1 MKSTLNGKVSA
12 GKAECQIFFTYRQI
26 RMMKGNATFLVPLR
40 QIGIMK
46 KLAILLSITIVL
58 ISCGFPGGSISIKH
72 SEYDHYYEMTAKFNP
87 ERTAAVERWLDK
99 ELATGDLSFAKIEI
113 DGNITLDNQA
123 TFYIKK
129 SPGFLN
135 IKLDKEKNS
144 DAIYQKIR
152 SVCKGINDVV
162 R

>member
-1 MKSTLNGKVSA
+1 MKNSA
-12 GKAECQIFFTYRQI
+12 IVLYA
-26 RMMKGNATFLVPLR
+26 
-40 QIGIMK
+40 
-46 KLAILLSITIVL
+46 LSLCITI
-58 ISCGFPGGSISIKH
+58 ISCGFPGGSVSIKH
-72 SEYDHYYEMTAKFNP
+72 SQYSHYYEMTAKFNP
-87 ERTAAVERWLDK
+87 DRTAAVERWLDK
-99 ELATGDLSFAKIEI
+99 ELATGDVSFTNTEI

-144 DAIYQKIR
+144 AAVYQQIR
-152 SVCKGINDVV
+152 AVCEGINEVV

>member
-1 MKSTLNGKVSA
+1 MT
-12 GKAECQIFFTYRQI
+12 
-26 RMMKGNATFLVPLR
+26 KGSATFLVPLR

-46 KLAILLSITIVL
+46 KIVIALSISIAL

-87 ERTAAVERWLDK
+87 DKTAAVERWLDK
-99 ELATGDLSFAKIEI
+99 ELATGDVSFTKTEI
-113 DGNITLDNQA
+113 DGNITLDDNS
-123 TFYIKK
+123 TFYMKK

-144 DAIYQKIR
+144 DAIYRKIR
-152 SVCKGINDVV
+152 SVCEGINDVV

>member
-1 MKSTLNGKVSA
+1 MKNSA
-12 GKAECQIFFTYRQI
+12 IFLWALSLCI
-26 RMMKGNATFLVPLR
+26 
-40 QIGIMK
+40 
-46 KLAILLSITIVL
+46 AI
-58 ISCGFPGGSISIKH
+58 ISCGFPNGSISIKH

-87 ERTAAVERWLDK
+87 DRTAAVERWLGK
-99 ELATGDLSFAKIEI
+99 EFTAGDVSFTNTEI

-123 TFYIKK
+123 TFYMKK

-144 DAIYQKIR
+144 DAIYRKIR
-152 SVCKGINDVV
+152 TACEGINDVV

>member
-1 MKSTLNGKVSA
+1 MKNSA
-12 GKAECQIFFTYRQI
+12 
-26 RMMKGNATFLVPLR
+26 
-40 QIGIMK
+40 
-46 KLAILLSITIVL
+46 IVL
-58 ISCGFPGGSISIKH
+58 YALSLCIAIISCGFPGGSVSIKH
-72 SEYDHYYEMTAKFNP
+72 SQYSHYYEMTAKFNP
-87 ERTAAVERWLDK
+87 DRTAAVERWLDK
-99 ELATGDLSFAKIEI
+99 ELATGDVSFTNTEI

-144 DAIYQKIR
+144 AAVYQQIR
-152 SVCKGINDVV
+152 LVCEGINEVV

>member
-1 MKSTLNGKVSA
+1 MKNSA
-12 GKAECQIFFTYRQI
+12 IIFCALSLCI
-26 RMMKGNATFLVPLR
+26 AT
-40 QIGIMK
+40 
-46 KLAILLSITIVL
+46 
-58 ISCGFPGGSISIKH
+58 ISCGIPNGSISIKH
-72 SEYDHYYEMTAKFNP
+72 SQYSHYYEMTAKFNP
-87 ERTAAVERWLDK
+87 DRTAAVERWLDK
-99 ELATGDLSFAKIEI
+99 ELSTGDVSFTNTEI

-144 DAIYQKIR
+144 EAVYQQIR
-152 SVCKGINDVV
+152 AVCEEINEVV

>member
-1 MKSTLNGKVSA
+1 MKNSA
-12 GKAECQIFFTYRQI
+12 IVFC
-26 RMMKGNATFLVPLR
+26 V
-40 QIGIMK
+40 
-46 KLAILLSITIVL
+46 LSLYIAS

-87 ERTAAVERWLDK
+87 DRTAAVERWLDK
-99 ELATGDLSFAKIEI
+99 ELASGDVSFTNTEI

-144 DAIYQKIR
+144 DAMYQKVR
-152 SVCKGINDVV
+152 SVCEGINEVV

>member
-1 MKSTLNGKVSA
+1 VPARQSAKSFLPIARLEGRKDS
-12 GKAECQIFFTYRQI
+12 
-26 RMMKGNATFLVPLR
+26 ATFLVPLR
-40 QIGIMK
+40 QIIIMK
-46 KLAILLSITIVL
+46 NSTILFCALSLCIAI
-58 ISCGFPGGSISIKH
+58 ISCGFPNGSISIKH
-72 SEYDHYYEMTAKFNP
+72 SQYSHYYEMTAKFNP
-87 ERTAAVERWLDK
+87 DKTAAVERWLDK
-99 ELATGDLSFAKIEI
+99 ELAGGDRSFTNTEI

-144 DAIYQKIR
+144 DAMYQTIR
-152 SVCKGINDVV
+152 SVCEGINEVV

>member
-1 MKSTLNGKVSA
+1 LNDKVNG
-12 GKAECQIFFTYRQI
+12 GKAQCQIFFTYSQI

-87 ERTAAVERWLDK
+87 DRTAAVERWLDK
-99 ELATGDLSFAKIEI
+99 ELATGDVSFTKTEI

-123 TFYIKK
+123 TFYMKK

-144 DAIYQKIR
+144 DADYKKIR
-152 SVCKGINDVV
+152 AVCEGINDVV

>member
-1 MKSTLNGKVSA
+1 MKNSA
-12 GKAECQIFFTYRQI
+12 IFFCALSLCI
-26 RMMKGNATFLVPLR
+26 
-40 QIGIMK
+40 
-46 KLAILLSITIVL
+46 AI

-87 ERTAAVERWLDK
+87 DRTAAVERWLDK
-99 ELATGDLSFAKIEI
+99 ELATGDVSFTNTEI

-123 TFYIKK
+123 TFYMKK

-144 DAIYQKIR
+144 DAIYRKIR
-152 SVCKGINDVV
+152 SVCEEINEVV

>member
-1 MKSTLNGKVSA
+1 MKRSA
-12 GKAECQIFFTYRQI
+12 A
-26 RMMKGNATFLVPLR
+26 
-40 QIGIMK
+40 
-46 KLAILLSITIVL
+46 LSFVISICLTI

-87 ERTAAVERWLDK
+87 DRTAAVERWLDK
-99 ELATGDLSFAKIEI
+99 ELPTGDISFTNTEI
-113 DGNITLDNQA
+113 DGDITLDDKSV
-123 TFYIKK
+123 FYIKK

-144 DAIYQKIR
+144 DVVYKKIR
-152 SVCKGINDVV
+152 AVCEGINDVV

>member
-1 MKSTLNGKVSA
+1 MKNSA
-12 GKAECQIFFTYRQI
+12 IFFCAFSLCI
-26 RMMKGNATFLVPLR
+26 AN
-40 QIGIMK
+40 
-46 KLAILLSITIVL
+46 

-72 SEYDHYYEMTAKFNP
+72 SEDDHYYEMTAKFNP
-87 ERTAAVERWLDK
+87 DRTLAVERWLDK
-99 ELATGDLSFAKIEI
+99 ELASGDVSFTNMQI
-113 DGNITLDNQA
+113 DGNITLDDNS

-144 DAIYQKIR
+144 EAIYKKVR
-152 SVCKGINDVV
+152 AVCEGINEVV

>member
-1 MKSTLNGKVSA
+1 MKKTA
-12 GKAECQIFFTYRQI
+12 IFFCV
-26 RMMKGNATFLVPLR
+26 LSLSL
-40 QIGIMK
+40 GI
-46 KLAILLSITIVL
+46 
-58 ISCGFPGGSISIKH
+58 ISCGFPDGSISIKH

-87 ERTAAVERWLDK
+87 HRTAAVERWLDK
-99 ELATGDLSFAKIEI
+99 ELPAGDVSFANTEI

-123 TFYIKK
+123 TFYMKK

-144 DAIYQKIR
+144 EAVYQQIR
-152 SVCKGINDVV
+152 AVCEEIHEVV